1 MCGIIYYIN
10 MGYYDISIKDIEQS
24 VEKLTLRGPDNSKIE
39 VLDNN
44 NIMGFTRLAINDLSS
59 NGDQPIIKNN
69 RYYLICNG
77 EIYNHKNL
85 IKENNFICN
94 SSSDCEVIINLYEN

>member
-59 NGDQPIIKNN
+59 NGDQKII
-69 RYYLICNG
+69 
-77 EIYNHKNL
+77 
-85 IKENNFICN
+85 
-94 SSSDCEVIINLYEN
+94 DII